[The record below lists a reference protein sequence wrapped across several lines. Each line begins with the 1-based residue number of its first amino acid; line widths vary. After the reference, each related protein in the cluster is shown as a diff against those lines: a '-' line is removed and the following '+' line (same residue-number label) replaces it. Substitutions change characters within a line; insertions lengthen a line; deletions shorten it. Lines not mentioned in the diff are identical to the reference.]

1 MTNKDLAELLF
12 PDVTKTIEDYEK
24 MYPERNL
31 EECAYVTRFAPSPT
45 GRLHMG
51 SLFAS
56 FVPEVFAR
64 QTNGVFIL
72 RIEDTDS
79 KREIENGTELILSD
93 LKDNDYKIDEN
104 PIDGG
109 AYGPYIQTE
118 RKEIY
123 RTFAKHLV
131 AIGRAY
137 PCFCTEEDLAHMRE
151 EEESRKERI
160 GYYGKHAKC
169 RNLTYEEVKAHLD
182 KGDKFVI
189 RLKSLGD
196 FNKKL
201 IFKDL
206 IKGTIALPEND
217 LDQVLLKSD
226 GIPPYAFAHV
236 VDDHLMRVTHVTRD
250 DSYISSVPYHVEL
263 WNAFGFKLPKFAHL
277 LPLCVKEGET
287 VRKISK
293 RKDPEAAV
301 SFYHERGIPKEAI
314 KMYFATLLNSNFE
327 EWYLQNQDKSYRDFT
342 FTFNKMS
349 KSGPLFDLEKLL
361 NISRN
366 YISKLTKDEVY
377 KNLLEWTGTYDK
389 EFNNLLVK
397 YEDYTK
403 NVLNIER
410 EQKKPRK
417 DYSCYSDIKNQIFYM
432 YDELYNPTSYEWGKI
447 DDKNEIIKILKTYME
462 KYFNITDK
470 EAWFNNIKTLT
481 DELGYCS
488 NMKEYKENPDKYKG
502 SVADISTVIRV
513 ALTTKSMTPDLY
525 EIMKLLGKDRIKER
539 ITKIEQL

>member
-1 MTNKDLAELLF
+1 
-12 PDVTKTIEDYEK
+12 
-24 MYPERNL
+24 
-31 EECAYVTRFAPSPT
+31 
-45 GRLHMG
+45 
-51 SLFAS
+51 
-56 FVPEVFAR
+56 
-64 QTNGVFIL
+64 
-72 RIEDTDS
+72 
-79 KREIENGTELILSD
+79 
-93 LKDNDYKIDEN
+93 
-104 PIDGG
+104 
-109 AYGPYIQTE
+109 
-118 RKEIY
+118 
-123 RTFAKHLV
+123 
-131 AIGRAY
+131 
-137 PCFCTEEDLAHMRE
+137 MRE

-389 EFNNLLVK
+389 EFNNILVK

-470 EAWFNNIKTLT
+470 EAWFNNIKDLT

-513 ALTTKSMTPDLY
+513 ALTSRSMTPDLY
-525 EIMKLLGKDRIKER
+525 EIMRLLGKDRIKER

>member
-31 EECAYVTRFAPSPT
+31 EEGAYVTRFAPSPT

-72 RIEDTDS
+72 RIENTDS

-118 RKEIY
+118 RKKIY

-447 DDKNEIIKILKTYME
+447 DDKNEIIKILRTYME

-525 EIMKLLGKDRIKER
+525 EIMRLLGKDRIKER

>member
-31 EECAYVTRFAPSPT
+31 EEGAYVTRFAPSPT

-525 EIMKLLGKDRIKER
+525 EIMRLLGKDRIKER

>member
-1 MTNKDLAELLF
+1 
-12 PDVTKTIEDYEK
+12 
-24 MYPERNL
+24 
-31 EECAYVTRFAPSPT
+31 
-45 GRLHMG
+45 
-51 SLFAS
+51 
-56 FVPEVFAR
+56 
-64 QTNGVFIL
+64 
-72 RIEDTDS
+72 
-79 KREIENGTELILSD
+79 
-93 LKDNDYKIDEN
+93 
-104 PIDGG
+104 
-109 AYGPYIQTE
+109 
-118 RKEIY
+118 
-123 RTFAKHLV
+123 
-131 AIGRAY
+131 
-137 PCFCTEEDLAHMRE
+137 
-151 EEESRKERI
+151 
-160 GYYGKHAKC
+160 
-169 RNLTYEEVKAHLD
+169 
-182 KGDKFVI
+182 
-189 RLKSLGD
+189 
-196 FNKKL
+196 
-201 IFKDL
+201 
-206 IKGTIALPEND
+206 
-217 LDQVLLKSD
+217 
-226 GIPPYAFAHV
+226 
-236 VDDHLMRVTHVTRD
+236 
-250 DSYISSVPYHVEL
+250 
-263 WNAFGFKLPKFAHL
+263 
-277 LPLCVKEGET
+277 
-287 VRKISK
+287 
-293 RKDPEAAV
+293 
-301 SFYHERGIPKEAI
+301 
-314 KMYFATLLNSNFE
+314 MYFATLLNSNFE

-389 EFNNLLVK
+389 EFNNILVK

-513 ALTTKSMTPDLY
+513 ALTSRSMTPDLY
-525 EIMKLLGKDRIKER
+525 EIMRLLGKDRIKER